1 VAHSRTPTSLSL
13 SLSAKFRFLH
23 VLLEQTTV
31 CQADLLCIIDSFL
44 GRIHIKSLPLT
55 QQKRADKEYCL
66 TGV

>member
-1 VAHSRTPTSLSL
+1 
-13 SLSAKFRFLH
+13 
-23 VLLEQTTV
+23 
-31 CQADLLCIIDSFL
+31 L